1 LKFPSHGVNYI
12 NLILLLL
19 LNPWSE
25 FLGPLYSE
33 YNQLAMCGQTM
44 PNRIGIYD
52 TTLRDG
58 EQTAG
63 LVFNK
68 YDKQEIAQALDE
80 VGVERIEVGMPAV
93 SEEDR
98 EAIKLIV
105 ADGLKAEL
113 WGFSR
118 AKEQD
123 IDLCIKLGLRN
134 LLLEYPTSPYKIKAY
149 GYNPEKVTNVIQN
162 AVTYAKK
169 LNAYVQFMFVD
180 GTRTPREDLFAAMRA
195 AVDAGADELT
205 IPDTVGALSPE
216 GAAYLVA
223 ETRKEFS
230 LPLGIHVH
238 NEFGMATA
246 CAMAAVRAGA
256 SWVHVTVNGLGEKS
270 GNADISEI
278 VVASRLLYGVESSI
292 QLNKLKWLADKV
304 EKISKV
310 KLSSM
315 KPVVGAAVFQRESG
329 SVVNQMLKMP
339 SAVESYDPSLVGQT
353 RQIVLGKKSGKE
365 SLQHFIKSMKLSV
378 SDEELSFLLIKIK
391 QVSIER
397 KGHVESD
404 ELPAMIQSMRE
415 RYDI

>member
-1 LKFPSHGVNYI
+1 MEEKI
-12 NLILLLL
+12 WI
-19 LNPWSE
+19 
-25 FLGPLYSE
+25 SE
-33 YNQLAMCGQTM
+33 YNHLAEHGNSM
-44 PNRIGIYD
+44 PTRVGIYD

-68 YDKQEIAQALDE
+68 YDKHEIAKALDD
-80 VGVERIEVGMPAV
+80 VGVDRIEVGMPAV

-105 ADGLKAEL
+105 EDKLKAEL

-123 IDLCIKLGLRN
+123 IDLCVNLGLKN

-149 GYNPEKVTNVIQN
+149 GYDPQGVTKIIQN
-162 AVTYAKK
+162 AVAYAKK
-169 LNAYVQFMFVD
+169 HNVYVQFMFVD
-180 GTRTPREDLFAAMRA
+180 GTRTPRGDLFAAMHA

-216 GAAYLVA
+216 GTAYLVT
-223 ETRKEFS
+223 EVRKEFS

-256 SWVHVTVNGLGEKS
+256 SWVHVTANGLGEKT

-278 VVASRLLYGVESSI
+278 AVALRILYGVESSI
-292 QLNKLKWLADKV
+292 RLDKLKWLADKV
-304 EKISKV
+304 EEISKV

-315 KPVVGAAVFQRESG
+315 KPIVGSAVFQRESG

-339 SAVESYDPSLVGQT
+339 SAVESYDPSLVGQK
-353 RQIVLGKKSGKE
+353 RQIILGKKSGKE
-365 SLQHFIKSMKLSV
+365 SLQHFLKSLNLPV
-378 SDEELSFLLIKIK
+378 SDEELILLLTKIK
-391 QVSIER
+391 QISIDR
-397 KGHVESD
+397 KGPVETS
-404 ELPAMIQSMRE
+404 ELPALIQSIRA
-415 RYDI
+415 